1 VLVAIVDHAPRI
13 TRVGVAALHFPMRGV
28 AVHKAQ
34 DLRPLFVSPFV
45 AVPWRE
51 LIHAGKTAVASAG
64 SEAFASTSETIV
76 GLRSMWTKFFGGQSQ
91 PICPWNNLLELV
103 TTSEQRRRWVWKSHP
118 RSSPAQIRSSNDP
131 PTTRPEKR
139 SRHPGRCGVRPGC
152 GTHQRPCGLYWT
164 SLHVGRTG
172 VMFGGGEPAMP
183 KAAVGLALALRRIP
197 MEETELESHNVSVGR

>member
-1 VLVAIVDHAPRI
+1 MEDGSVLVAIVDHAPRI

-28 AVHKAQ
+28 AAHLFKAQ

-103 TTSEQRRRWVWKSHP
+103 INLRTAKALGLE
-118 RSSPAQIRSSNDP
+118 IP
-131 PTTRPEKR
+131 PT
-139 SRHPGRCGVRPGC
+139 
-152 GTHQRPCGLYWT
+152 L
-164 SLHVGRTG
+164 
-172 VMFGGGEPAMP
+172 
-183 KAAVGLALALRRIP
+183 LARADQVI
-197 MEETELESHNVSVGR
+197 E